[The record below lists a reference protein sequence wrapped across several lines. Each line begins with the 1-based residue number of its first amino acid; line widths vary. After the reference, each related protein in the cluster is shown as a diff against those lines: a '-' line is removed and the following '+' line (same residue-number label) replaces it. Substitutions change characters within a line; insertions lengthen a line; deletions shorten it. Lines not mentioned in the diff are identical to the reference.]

1 MAVNLP
7 RRSGVLD
14 LHFQSAR
21 TCVVVLEALLDQE
34 MRDAPAGREGE
45 ARKVWVVTG
54 TGHHTGNTHV
64 KAGRLL
70 EATEEWLGLSGY
82 DLHMGRMARA
92 TSALSLC
99 TANASAMRVIV

>member
-1 MAVNLP
+1 M
-7 RRSGVLD
+7 D

-34 MRDAPAGREGE
+34 MRAAPAGHEGE

-70 EATEEWLGLSGY
+70 EAAEEWLSLSGY
-82 DLHMGRMARA
+82 DFAHGKDGAGHVGA
-92 TSALSLC
+92 FAVYC
-99 TANASAMRVIV
+99 